1 MKLTRRHIALLD
13 AAIIESELLKKRE
26 QEKRPKPMTKDEF
39 REAAMRELEM
49 NG

>member
-13 AAIIESELLKKRE
+13 AAIIENELLKKRE
-26 QEKRPKPMTKDEF
+26 RKKRVKPMTKEEF
-39 REAAMRELEM
+39 REAAMRELGM

>member
-13 AAIIESELLKKRE
+13 AAIIENELLKKRE

-39 REAAMRELEM
+39 REAVMREL
-49 NG
+49 GLDA